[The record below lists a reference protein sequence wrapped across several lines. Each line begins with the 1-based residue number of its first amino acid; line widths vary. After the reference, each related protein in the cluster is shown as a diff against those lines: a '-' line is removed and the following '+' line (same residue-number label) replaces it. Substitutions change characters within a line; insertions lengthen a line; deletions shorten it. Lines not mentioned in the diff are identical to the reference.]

1 MPTTPKGL
9 PSPAATPDD
18 NNNHDAIKALA
29 DRLDLMIAQGR
40 TAAQITA
47 LAGVDLW
54 TGRRQRQSDGTGT
67 AKRQQT
73 GLYLYDGATWQP
85 GIGDGGGGTGPTP
98 VLTAATTNPNMGTT
112 GTSTWE
118 WWMLGDWCV
127 GQMIFTWGGTGVT
140 PGTGE
145 LQIPLP
151 VANAAFAAPS
161 AARVVPLGA
170 GVLRDASAAAAAQ
183 TFDVALVNTGA
194 SSSIARLSYYGVTTN
209 NAASGSVPIQLG
221 AAGDT
226 IKVDFA
232 YLT

>member
-1 MPTTPKGL
+1 MPVTSAKGFPTP
-9 PSPAATPDD
+9 TPTED
-18 NNNHDAIKALA
+18 NANHTAIQNVAQ
-29 DRLDLMIAQGR
+29 RLDDILTAH

-47 LAGVDLW
+47 LATTDLW
-54 TGRRQRQSDGTGT
+54 TGREQRQTDGTGT

-85 GIGDGGGGTGPTP
+85 GIGDGAGGTGPTP
-98 VLTAATTNPNMGTT
+98 VLTAASVNPNMGTT

-118 WWMLGDWCV
+118 WWMMGDWAM

-145 LQIPLP
+145 LIVPLP
-151 VANAAFAAPS
+151 VACAAFPAPS
-161 AARVVPLGA
+161 AARAVPLGSA
-170 GVLRDASAAAAAQ
+170 LLRGSA
-183 TFDVALVNTGA
+183 GA
-194 SSSIARLSYYGVTTN
+194 STYDMTLITQGGGASVARLAYHT
-209 NAASGSVPIQLG
+209 AAGSVKATGTTPITVG

-226 IKVDFA
+226 IKVDFC

>member
-1 MPTTPKGL
+1 
-9 PSPAATPDD
+9 
-18 NNNHDAIKALA
+18 
-29 DRLDLMIAQGR
+29 
-40 TAAQITA
+40 
-47 LAGVDLW
+47 
-54 TGRRQRQSDGTGT
+54 
-67 AKRQQT
+67 
-73 GLYLYDGATWQP
+73 
-85 GIGDGGGGTGPTP
+85 
-98 VLTAATTNPNMGTT
+98 
-112 GTSTWE
+112 
-118 WWMLGDWCV
+118 MLGDWCV

-226 IKVDFA
+226 IKSRLRLSHLARYVPGYRRAHGHRTRQAVVHDRRRHRARHSPSAPPPSGCSPITSVETGTAFA
-232 YLT
+232 FLTPALLIVGYVTGQSVPGAVTSVLSRASVASS